1 MSSGS
6 RAPCTPS
13 SCHGRPLVKR
23 LFLMQHD
30 GSVAFAGCLQKV
42 CRMPTRETLSLVT
55 QGLLW
60 LRYGLWVWVLR
71 FSDLGFGVSTLWSR
85 SSTPKWQFRRHV
97 EYGSAVLHF
106 SDLGASYSL
115 KGSVFGVA
123 GFQPRLVSGSVFGWF
138 GRPCLPWRPRRLYMT
153 SNSEDCNHSDLL
165 PQ

>member
-115 KGSVFGVA
+115 KGFCVRGCGIPAAVGERERFW
-123 GFQPRLVSGSVFGWF
+123 LV
-138 GRPCLPWRPRRLYMT
+138 RPPVLALETQKVIHDLQLRRL
-153 SNSEDCNHSDLL
+153 
-165 PQ
+165 